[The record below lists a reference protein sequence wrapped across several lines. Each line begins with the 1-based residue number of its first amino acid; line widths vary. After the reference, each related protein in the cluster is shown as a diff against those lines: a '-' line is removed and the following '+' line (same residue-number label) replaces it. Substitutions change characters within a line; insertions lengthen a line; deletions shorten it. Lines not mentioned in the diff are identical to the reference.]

1 MCHHR
6 EAIAEWEALAR
17 KTYEVE
23 EEEAEERADP
33 EAEVEPPA
41 PTADD

>member
-23 EEEAEERADP
+23 EEEEEAERTDQ
-33 EAEVEPPA
+33 AEVEPP
-41 PTADD
+41 TADD